1 MALPQASGSGA
12 EGFRSRAFSAA
23 ATAAPVARPVILLT
37 GFGPFPGV
45 PQNASAEVVEELAH
59 LCVPRF
65 PDVSFAAAT
74 LPVDWRTS
82 PEALAELLSAHR
94 PAVALHFGVSV
105 RASGFV
111 IEQHAYNET
120 RAGPDAAGR
129 TAAHTRLV
137 PGDRARRRAT
147 LPLQAIVRA
156 LERAGHPVLLS
167 DDPGRYL
174 CNAVLY
180 HSLRHAARASP
191 RVRTGF
197 IHLPAALD
205 RTAPGEA
212 GRLGWAEAITGGLVL
227 IETCLASLRG
237 ARRSL
242 S

>member
-1 MALPQASGSGA
+1 MALPRASGSGA
-12 EGFRSRAFSAA
+12 ERFRSLAFSAA
-23 ATAAPVARPVILLT
+23 EAAAPIAHPVVLLT

-45 PQNASAEVVEELAH
+45 PRNASAEVVEELTH
-59 LCVPRF
+59 LCGTRF

-74 LPVDWRTS
+74 LPVDWREG
-82 PEALAELLSAHR
+82 PAALADLLSAHR
-94 PAVALHFGVSV
+94 PVVALHFGVSA

-120 RAGPDAAGR
+120 RRDPDRAGR
-129 TAAHTRLV
+129 TAAHARLV
-137 PGDRARRRAT
+137 RGDRVRRQAT
-147 LPLQAIVRA
+147 LPVQAVVRA

-180 HSLRHAARASP
+180 HSLRHAVRASP

-197 IHLPAALD
+197 VHLPAALD
-205 RTAPGEA
+205 RTTPGEA
-212 GRLGWAEAITGGLVL
+212 GQLAWSEAIAGSLLL
-227 IETCLASLRG
+227 IETCLAPLR
-237 ARRSL
+237 RRRRVL